1 MLTRA
6 HPMESPDTIA
16 VRLAAQ
22 YNWSPAERDLHRER
36 LYDIR
41 RTTALDAIA
50 DQMLIPTSRSSA
62 RLDAFIEVLGERL
75 ADARRVVDE
84 FDEH

>member
-1 MLTRA
+1 MLTRTR
-6 HPMESPDTIA
+6 PNVSPDA
-16 VRLAAQ
+16 LADRLARQ
-22 YNWSPAERDLHRER
+22 YGWTAAERDYHRDR

-41 RTTALDAIA
+41 RTTALDAIM
-50 DQMLIPTSRSSA
+50 DQLLLPTSRSSA
-62 RLDAFIEVLGERL
+62 NLDAFVELLQGRL

>member
-1 MLTRA
+1 MLTRV
-6 HPMESPDTIA
+6 HPADSPDVIA
-16 VRLAAQ
+16 DRLALQ
-22 YNWSPAERDLHRER
+22 YGWSAVERDQHRER

-41 RTTALDAIA
+41 RTTALDTLA
-50 DQMLIPTSRSSA
+50 DQALMPTSRSSA
-62 RLDAFIEVLGERL
+62 RLDAFVEVMTERL